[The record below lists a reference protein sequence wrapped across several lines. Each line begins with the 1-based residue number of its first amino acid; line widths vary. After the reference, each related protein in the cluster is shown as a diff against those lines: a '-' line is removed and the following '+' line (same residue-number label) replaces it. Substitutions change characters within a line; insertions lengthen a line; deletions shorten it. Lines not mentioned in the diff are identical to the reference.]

1 MFNAVII
8 TSNALRRELL
18 QQVALESNQ
27 ILAARLWD
35 RFPSPYELTQMMKT
49 VVPDIAFL
57 DYTEYAEA
65 DNCAVQIEAD
75 YPKTVIIGFGGNRVP
90 DDPGVTAYLP
100 FVPEVAEFSRIVEQA
115 VCKVRGAVLDNLIT
129 FLPAK
134 AGSGC
139 SSVVLNTAAMLAGPL
154 QRKTL
159 VIEGDLRS
167 GSLSVF
173 LNCTPEWFVQNALKS
188 AGEMDSTKLNQC
200 VLQKHAVDWMFANA
214 ASRDPLPA
222 WHHYFRLLEFVK
234 DKYASILVDL
244 PELVNPASVEIVRR
258 SRLVFVVCTPE
269 VPSLKLAR
277 RRCDELAAYGIP
289 ERCIRIVLNRWRK
302 LEIGRSDVETFLG
315 HPVQAILPSDY
326 QALRTAT
333 ADGKCLTES
342 SALGRAFL
350 DLARGMVDA
359 PLHKQQALPKLL
371 DFLREKIT

>member
-57 DYTEYAEA
+57 DYTEYAQA

-100 FVPEVAEFSRIVEQA
+100 FVPEVAEFSKIVEQA

-244 PELVNPASVEIVRR
+244 PELVNRPQSKLSGDRASSWSSARLRCLRSNSPAGAVTNLRPTAFRKNAFASCSIAGA
-258 SRLVFVVCTPE
+258 SSKSDVVM
-269 VPSLKLAR
+269 LKLFSDIRCKPYYPAIT
-277 RRCDELAAYGIP
+277 RRCEPPPPMESASPKAQLSA
-289 ERCIRIVLNRWRK
+289 E
-302 LEIGRSDVETFLG
+302 
-315 HPVQAILPSDY
+315 PSWIS
-326 QALRTAT
+326 LV
-333 ADGKCLTES
+333 GW
-342 SALGRAFL
+342 
-350 DLARGMVDA
+350 
-359 PLHKQQALPKLL
+359 
-371 DFLREKIT
+371 